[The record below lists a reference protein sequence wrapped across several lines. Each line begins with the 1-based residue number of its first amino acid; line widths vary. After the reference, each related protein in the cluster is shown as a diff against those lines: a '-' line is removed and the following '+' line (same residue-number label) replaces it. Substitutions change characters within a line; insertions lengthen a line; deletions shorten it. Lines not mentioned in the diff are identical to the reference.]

1 MNDIRFWDRD
11 RILTM
16 SSIYSYEY
24 QSIIKTLKARRIE
37 LKITQAQLAQALGK
51 PQSFVSKI
59 ESGERRLDIIEF
71 VHIARQ
77 LSLDINE
84 VLEKIR

>member
-1 MNDIRFWDRD
+1 
-11 RILTM
+11 M

-37 LKITQAQLAQALGK
+37 LKITQAQLAQELGK

-77 LSLDINE
+77 LSLDLNE

>member
-1 MNDIRFWDRD
+1 MNDIRFWDKD

-24 QSIIKTLKARRIE
+24 RLIIKTLKVRRIE
-37 LKITQAQLAQALGK
+37 LKITQAQLAQVLGK

-77 LSLDINE
+77 LSLDLNA

>member
-1 MNDIRFWDRD
+1 
-11 RILTM
+11 M

-24 QSIIKTLKARRIE
+24 QLIIKTLKARRIE
-37 LKITQAQLAQALGK
+37 LKITQAQLAQVLGK

-77 LSLDINE
+77 LSLDLNA

>member
-1 MNDIRFWDRD
+1 
-11 RILTM
+11 M

-37 LKITQAQLAQALGK
+37 LKITQAQLAQVLGK

-77 LSLDINE
+77 LSLNPNE

>member
-1 MNDIRFWDRD
+1 MNDIRFWDKD

-24 QSIIKTLKARRIE
+24 RLIIKTLKVRRIE
-37 LKITQAQLAQALGK
+37 LKITQAQLAQELGK

-77 LSLDINE
+77 LSLDLNK

>member
-37 LKITQAQLAQALGK
+37 LKITQAQLAQELGK

-77 LSLDINE
+77 LSLDLNA

>member
-1 MNDIRFWDRD
+1 MNDIRFWDKD

-24 QSIIKTLKARRIE
+24 RLIIKMLKVRRIE
-37 LKITQAQLAQALGK
+37 LKITQAQLAQVLGK

-77 LSLDINE
+77 LSLDLNA

>member
-1 MNDIRFWDRD
+1 MNDIRFWDKD

-24 QSIIKTLKARRIE
+24 RLIIKTLKVRRIE
-37 LKITQAQLAQALGK
+37 LKITQAQLAQVLGK

-77 LSLDINE
+77 LSLDLNE
-84 VLEKIR
+84 VLEKIH

>member
-1 MNDIRFWDRD
+1 MNDIRFWDKD

-24 QSIIKTLKARRIE
+24 RLIIKTLKVRRIE
-37 LKITQAQLAQALGK
+37 LKITQAQLAQELGK

-77 LSLDINE
+77 LSLDLNA

>member
-1 MNDIRFWDRD
+1 
-11 RILTM
+11 M

-37 LKITQAQLAQALGK
+37 LKITQAQLAQVLGK

-77 LSLDINE
+77 LSLDLNE

>member
-1 MNDIRFWDRD
+1 
-11 RILTM
+11 M

-24 QSIIKTLKARRIE
+24 RLIIKMLKVRRIE
-37 LKITQAQLAQALGK
+37 LKITQAQLAQVLGK

-77 LSLDINE
+77 LSLDLNT

>member
-24 QSIIKTLKARRIE
+24 RLIIKTLKVRRIE
-37 LKITQAQLAQALGK
+37 LKITQAQLAQVLGK

-77 LSLDINE
+77 LSLDLNE

>member
-37 LKITQAQLAQALGK
+37 LKITQAQLAQELGK

-77 LSLDINE
+77 LSLDLNE

>member
-1 MNDIRFWDRD
+1 
-11 RILTM
+11 M

-37 LKITQAQLAQALGK
+37 LKITQAQLAQVLGK

-77 LSLDINE
+77 LSLDLNA

>member
-1 MNDIRFWDRD
+1 
-11 RILTM
+11 M

-24 QSIIKTLKARRIE
+24 RLIIKTLKVRRIE
-37 LKITQAQLAQALGK
+37 LKITQAQLAQVLGK

-77 LSLDINE
+77 LSLDLNE

>member
-1 MNDIRFWDRD
+1 MNDIRFWDKD
-11 RILTM
+11 RILIM

-24 QSIIKTLKARRIE
+24 RLIIKTLKVRRIE
-37 LKITQAQLAQALGK
+37 LKITQAQLAQVLGK

-77 LSLDINE
+77 LSLDLNE

>member
-1 MNDIRFWDRD
+1 MNDIRFWDKD
-11 RILTM
+11 RILIM

-24 QSIIKTLKARRIE
+24 RLIIKMLKVRRIE
-37 LKITQAQLAQALGK
+37 LKITQAQLAQVLGK

-77 LSLDINE
+77 LSLDLNE

>member
-1 MNDIRFWDRD
+1 M
-11 RILTM
+11 
-16 SSIYSYEY
+16 
-24 QSIIKTLKARRIE
+24 LKVRRIE
-37 LKITQAQLAQALGK
+37 LKITQAQLAQVLGK

-77 LSLDINE
+77 LSLDLNT

>member
-37 LKITQAQLAQALGK
+37 LKITQAQLAQVLGK

-77 LSLDINE
+77 LSLDLNE
-84 VLEKIR
+84 VLEKIH

>member
-1 MNDIRFWDRD
+1 
-11 RILTM
+11 M

-37 LKITQAQLAQALGK
+37 LKITQAQLAQELGK

-77 LSLDINE
+77 LSLDLNA

>member
-1 MNDIRFWDRD
+1 
-11 RILTM
+11 M

-37 LKITQAQLAQALGK
+37 LKITQAQLAQVLGK

-77 LSLDINE
+77 LSLDLNE
-84 VLEKIR
+84 VLEKIH

>member
-37 LKITQAQLAQALGK
+37 LKITQAQLAQVLGK

-77 LSLDINE
+77 LSLDLNE

>member
-37 LKITQAQLAQALGK
+37 LKITQAQLAQVLGK

-77 LSLDINE
+77 LSLDLNA

>member
-1 MNDIRFWDRD
+1 
-11 RILTM
+11 M

-37 LKITQAQLAQALGK
+37 LKITQAQLAQVLGK

-77 LSLDINE
+77 LSLDLNA
-84 VLEKIR
+84 VLEKIL

>member
-1 MNDIRFWDRD
+1 MNDIRFWDKD

-24 QSIIKTLKARRIE
+24 RLIIKTLKVRRIE
-37 LKITQAQLAQALGK
+37 LKITQAQLAQVLGK

-77 LSLDINE
+77 LSLDLNE

>member
-1 MNDIRFWDRD
+1 
-11 RILTM
+11 M

-24 QSIIKTLKARRIE
+24 RLIIKTLKLRRIE
-37 LKITQAQLAQALGK
+37 LKITQAQLAQVLGK

-77 LSLDINE
+77 LSLDLNA

>member
-1 MNDIRFWDRD
+1 
-11 RILTM
+11 M

-24 QSIIKTLKARRIE
+24 RLIIKMLKVRRIK
-37 LKITQAQLAQALGK
+37 LKITQAQLAQVLGK

-77 LSLDINE
+77 TAS
-84 VLEKIR
+84 V

>member
-1 MNDIRFWDRD
+1 MNDIRFWDKD

-24 QSIIKTLKARRIE
+24 RLIIKMLKVRRIE
-37 LKITQAQLAQALGK
+37 LKITQAQLAQVLGK

-77 LSLDINE
+77 LSLDLNE

>member
-1 MNDIRFWDRD
+1 MNDIRFWDKD

-24 QSIIKTLKARRIE
+24 RLIIKMLKVRRIE
-37 LKITQAQLAQALGK
+37 LKITQAQLAQVLGK

-77 LSLDINE
+77 LSLDLNT

>member
-1 MNDIRFWDRD
+1 MNDIRFWDKD

-24 QSIIKTLKARRIE
+24 RLIIKTLKVRRIE
-37 LKITQAQLAQALGK
+37 LKITQAQLAQVLGK

-77 LSLDINE
+77 LSLDFNE

>member
-1 MNDIRFWDRD
+1 
-11 RILTM
+11 M

-24 QSIIKTLKARRIE
+24 QLIIKTLKARRIE
-37 LKITQAQLAQALGK
+37 LKITQAQLAQVLGN

-59 ESGERRLDIIEF
+59 ERGGRRLDIIEF

-77 LSLDINE
+77 LSLDLNA

>member
-37 LKITQAQLAQALGK
+37 LKITQAQLAQVLGK

-77 LSLDINE
+77 LSLDFNE

>member
-1 MNDIRFWDRD
+1 MNDIRFWDKD

-24 QSIIKTLKARRIE
+24 RLIIKMLKVRRIE
-37 LKITQAQLAQALGK
+37 LKITQAQLAQVLGK

-77 LSLDINE
+77 LSLDLNA
-84 VLEKIR
+84 VLEKIH

>member
-1 MNDIRFWDRD
+1 
-11 RILTM
+11 M

-24 QSIIKTLKARRIE
+24 RLIIKTLKVRRIE
-37 LKITQAQLAQALGK
+37 LKITQAQLAQELGK

-77 LSLDINE
+77 LSLDLNA

>member
-1 MNDIRFWDRD
+1 MDDIRFWDKD

-24 QSIIKTLKARRIE
+24 QLIIKSLKARRIA
-37 LKITQAQLAQALGK
+37 LKITQTQLAEALGK

-77 LSLDINE
+77 LSLDLNE